1 MGQLRGGSGGGG
13 MQNNPLDSEAF
24 VATSFPRR
32 FASIREIQ
40 AGRLPTDHRE
50 YRRYEV
56 IEYEMQEQGGLRIVT
71 YTLRIAGAGV
81 TGVDSSPKEADTF
94 RVKVTFLSENGYPPE
109 QVLPVKGSPSYVQD
123 GQGAKQWVY
132 IETQAQERYDSRF
145 NLKTPHY
152 APTTATEMIEAE
164 GVGKA
169 RVSLTSDNRY
179 MVTLTTYL
187 FHKGNRRDYMMLAGT
202 IKPK

>member
-13 MQNNPLDSEAF
+13 MQNNRLDSPTF
-24 VATSFPRR
+24 VVTSFPSR

-40 AGRLPTDHRE
+40 VGRLPTDHSE
-50 YRRYEV
+50 YQKYEV
-56 IEYEMQEQGGLRIVT
+56 IEYGMQEQGGLRIVT
-71 YTLRIAGAGV
+71 YALRNIHTDRKTDV
-81 TGVDSSPKEADTF
+81 F